1 MRITKTTFNDVF
13 SNDANGSII
22 KVEKYVD
29 KKCASVFEILTYT
42 IIVTNTSRYKT
53 GNIFFKD
60 YISKYIEF
68 INNTVKVNG
77 IIKRG
82 LDPQKGFYI
91 GRIDAS
97 CKKIISFKSVVL
109 PNSAHRIIK
118 NSANIYYYYKCNLD
132 KFPTRISIESNRV
145 YTNVN
150 KIVFKQL
157 NISNTLKAPKNLRD
171 ILKVNVNSKI
181 FDVKPMKNLINK
193 GSNLKLCNLI
203 VFGCIEVEI
212 GYSCKNR
219 SNFKTVNKSNDIKK
233 DKYYKNDIQNNN
245 ENINDC
251 KKQISFGDNKVKK
264 ITKTFGFSC
273 FICSPVGII
282 YEDMKNINIKI
293 EHTSINELN
302 PEELFVNTS
311 LLLYY

>member
-13 SNDANGSII
+13 SNDVSENIL

-29 KKCASVFEILTYT
+29 KKCASVFDILTYT
-42 IIVTNTSRYKT
+42 VIVTNTSRYKT

-82 LDPQKGFYI
+82 LEPQQGFYI

-97 CKKIISFKSVVL
+97 CKKVISFKSVVL
-109 PNSAHRIIK
+109 PNSAYRVIK
-118 NSANIYYYYKCNLD
+118 NNANIYYYYKCNLD

-150 KIVFKQL
+150 KTVFKQL
-157 NISNTLKAPKNLRD
+157 NISNTLKVPKNLKD

-181 FDVKPMKNLINK
+181 LDIKPIKNPVNK
-193 GSNLKLCNLI
+193 GNNLKLCNLI
-203 VFGCIEVEI
+203 VFGSIEVEI
-212 GYSCKNR
+212 DYSCKNR
-219 SNFKTVNKSNDIKK
+219 SKFKTVNKANDIQKDKHYSNDV
-233 DKYYKNDIQNNN
+233 QNNN
-245 ENINDC
+245 ENISDC
-251 KKQISFGDNKVKK
+251 KNQISFSENKVKK
-264 ITKTFGFSC
+264 IIKTFGFSC
-273 FICSPVGII
+273 FICSPVGIV
-282 YEDMKNINIKI
+282 YKDMKNINIKI

-302 PEELFVNTS
+302 PDELFINTS